1 MNRHHRARYWR
12 LIDRLNSSVGW
23 LIEPLFAVSLG
34 AAAAWLLVAFIDA
47 AIRIGR
53 L

>member
-1 MNRHHRARYWR
+1 MNRHRRARYWR
-12 LIDRLNSSVGW
+12 LIDTLNRELGW
-23 LIEPLFAVSLG
+23 LIEPLFAVTLG
-34 AAAAWLLVAFIDA
+34 AAVAWLLVAFIDA